1 MERRRIAFTVGVGNG
16 FGGQTWQLSARW
28 ENCSIPDAD
37 LQDLRRLRLWDP
49 AGPHYSLGVT
59 NVIEAEVLR
68 RFTA

>member
-1 MERRRIAFTVGVGNG
+1 
-16 FGGQTWQLSARW
+16 
-28 ENCSIPDAD
+28 
-37 LQDLRRLRLWDP
+37 LRLWDP